1 MTYLFI
7 GAGQAGSAIVD
18 NVFEYTNESLLGLFD
33 SPDVSAIAQPLVFNS
48 TMRDLQNLSN
58 VPQENQYGIAREH
71 GLVQGTEAGFEEMVT
86 GGFGRSPVD
95 ANEVMSNHA
104 PELQN
109 ILEDRFSGGASVAT
123 DGGKEDTPNDNS
135 QDSGSMMDDLQDG
148 FDKIGSDSEKSEGD
162 TSSSSSI
169 TDSVQGALGKA
180 TNITGSSDNSS
191 GVTETT
197 TNVDKIDDSIQF
209 AFIFFGLGGGTG
221 CGISPEIARGINR
234 FTDNN
239 TKIIA
244 VPILPN
250 TEGSVETDDR
260 GEVTPGRQAWNA
272 RYGLNKIEE
281 LVDGVILID
290 NQRISYLNSA
300 GGEFGE
306 YNEFVA
312 SAFHDMIAGPLLS
325 SVDASEIEDI
335 DTPDIDVRDIVTS
348 LSFGVSGE
356 ETTPGYGAIG
366 RSVTMTKTLP
376 GYLLP
381 AVGKQDIDTN
391 ALVRLSIA
399 KQTLANADAEKSLK
413 AISLI
418 RAPKANLGP
427 GEYSVKTGTV
437 KQFLEQ
443 KCGLNEVN
451 LGVAVTD
458 RNLASVTTLLT
469 YKREDIDRIKQ
480 IEKAAEAYERENQKV
495 TA

>member
-18 NVFEYTNESLLGLFD
+18 NVFQYTNESLLGLFD
-33 SPDVSAIAQPLVFNS
+33 SPDVSAIAQPIVFNS

-58 VPQENQYGIAREH
+58 VPKENQYGVAREH

-109 ILEDRFSGGASVAT
+109 ILEDRFSGGTSVAT
-123 DGGKEDTPNDNS
+123 DGGQEPGTDDN
-135 QDSGSMMDDLQDG
+135 QDSSSMMDELQDG
-148 FDKIGSDSEKSEGD
+148 FDKINSGSEGD
-162 TSSSSSI
+162 EAEESTSSSI
-169 TDSVQGALGKA
+169 TDSVQDALGKA
-180 TNITGSSDNSS
+180 TSLTDSSEDNS

-197 TNVDKIDDSIQF
+197 TNIDKVDDSIQF

-234 FTDNN
+234 FTDNS

-312 SAFHDMIAGPLLS
+312 SAFHDLIAGPLLS

-391 ALVRLSIA
+391 ALVRLSVA
-399 KQTLANADAEKSLK
+399 KQTLADANAEKSMK

-427 GEYSVKTGTV
+427 GEHSVKTGTV

-451 LGVAVTD
+451 IGVSVTD

-469 YKREDIDRIKQ
+469 YRREDIDRIKQ
-480 IEKAAEAYERENQKV
+480 IEKAAEAYEKENQKV

>member
-18 NVFEYTNESLLGLFD
+18 NIFEYANDSLLGIFD
-33 SPDVSAIAQPLVFNS
+33 SPDISTIAQPIVFNS

-58 VPQENQYGIAREH
+58 IPKQNQYGIAKEH

-95 ANEVMSNHA
+95 ANEVMSSHA
-104 PELQN
+104 PELQD
-109 ILEDRFSGGASVAT
+109 ILDARFGGGQSVAT
-123 DGGKEDTPNDNS
+123 DGGKDESVSDASDGSEDL
-135 QDSGSMMDDLQDG
+135 MDDLQDG
-148 FDKIGSDSEKSEGD
+148 FDQIDED
-162 TSSSSSI
+162 TNGQDADQDGSSSI
-169 TDSVQGALGKA
+169 MDSIGGIFDG
-180 TNITGSSDNSS
+180 ITGDGSSE
-191 GVTETT
+191 GTGEVTTT
-197 TNVDKIDDSIQF
+197 TNNLNQVDDTIQY
-209 AFIFFGLGGGTG
+209 AFVFFGLGGGTG
-221 CGISPEIARGINR
+221 CGISPELARGINR
-234 FTDNN
+234 FTGNE

-250 TEGSVETDDR
+250 TEGTVETDDR
-260 GEVTPGRQAWNA
+260 GEVTAGRQAWNA

-281 LVDGVILID
+281 LVDGVILVD

-312 SAFHDMIAGPLLS
+312 SAFHDLIAGPLLG
-325 SVDASEIEDI
+325 SVDTSEIDDI
-335 DTPDIDVRDIVTS
+335 DTPDIDVRDIITS

-356 ETTPGYGAIG
+356 ESTPGYGAIG

-376 GYLLP
+376 GYLIP
-381 AVGKQDIDTN
+381 KVGNQSIDTS
-391 ALVRLSIA
+391 ALVRLSTA
-399 KQTLANADAEKSLK
+399 KQTLSDIEVGQAMK

-418 RAPKANLGP
+418 RAPKSNLGP
-427 GEYSVKTGTV
+427 AEHSVETGTV
-437 KQFLEQ
+437 KDFLER

-458 RNLASVTTLLT
+458 RNLASVTTLVT
-469 YKREDIDRIKQ
+469 YRREDIDRISQ
-480 IEKAAEAYERENQKV
+480 IERAAEAYEQENERV

>member
-1 MTYLFI
+1 
-7 GAGQAGSAIVD
+7 
-18 NVFEYTNESLLGLFD
+18 
-33 SPDVSAIAQPLVFNS
+33 
-48 TMRDLQNLSN
+48 
-58 VPQENQYGIAREH
+58 
-71 GLVQGTEAGFEEMVT
+71 
-86 GGFGRSPVD
+86 
-95 ANEVMSNHA
+95 
-104 PELQN
+104 
-109 ILEDRFSGGASVAT
+109 
-123 DGGKEDTPNDNS
+123 
-135 QDSGSMMDDLQDG
+135 
-148 FDKIGSDSEKSEGD
+148 
-162 TSSSSSI
+162 
-169 TDSVQGALGKA
+169 
-180 TNITGSSDNSS
+180 
-191 GVTETT
+191 
-197 TNVDKIDDSIQF
+197 
-209 AFIFFGLGGGTG
+209 
-221 CGISPEIARGINR
+221 
-234 FTDNN
+234 
-239 TKIIA
+239 
-244 VPILPN
+244 
-250 TEGSVETDDR
+250 
-260 GEVTPGRQAWNA
+260 
-272 RYGLNKIEE
+272 
-281 LVDGVILID
+281 
-290 NQRISYLNSA
+290 
-300 GGEFGE
+300 
-306 YNEFVA
+306 
-312 SAFHDMIAGPLLS
+312 MIAGPLLS